1 MNDLSKRVLVRG
13 CLMAV
18 VLAVPALLGSCGSP
32 QDQRV
37 ATAQTSRAEGSA
49 PASAQ
54 GRSRQDVLQAYVSAM
69 QKYAE
74 CLRENGLPDLADP
87 NQFGQ
92 ITVTNETVPD
102 QAAVH
107 RAQVACEK
115 LAVPMPSEVK
125 ELIDSDDAA
134 ALSAEQK
141 RVYADYATCMQDNG
155 APDFPD
161 PLPNGLPGD
170 AAWDQLSAGAQRA
183 TGACASIIGDPVE
196 TGPGLG

>member
-1 MNDLSKRVLVRG
+1 MTALSTRIRVRG
-13 CLMAV
+13 CLMVAL
-18 VLAVPALLGSCGSP
+18 LAAPALLASCGSP
-32 QDQRV
+32 EEQRV
-37 ATAQTSRAEGSA
+37 ATAQTSQADGTEG
-49 PASAQ
+49 ASAS
-54 GRSRQDVLQAYVSAM
+54 GRSPQDVLQTYVSAM
-69 QKYAE
+69 QKYAD
-74 CLRENGLPDLADP
+74 CLRSNGLPDLADP

-102 QAAVH
+102 QSAIH
-107 RAQVACEK
+107 RAQVACDK

-125 ELIDSDDAA
+125 ELIDSGDAA

-141 RVYADYATCMQDNG
+141 RTYAEYATCMQDNG

-183 TGACASIIGDPVE
+183 TRACASLIGDPVE
-196 TGPGLG
+196 TGLGVG

>member
-1 MNDLSKRVLVRG
+1 MRGMSNPVRARARVFAAVLV
-13 CLMAV
+13 V
-18 VLAVPALLGSCGSP
+18 PVLFVSCGSP
-32 QDQRV
+32 QEEPV
-37 ATAQTSRAEGSA
+37 ATARPDAADSPGATTT
-49 PASAQ
+49 
-54 GRSRQDVLQAYVSAM
+54 GRSQQDVLQAYVTAM
-69 QKYAE
+69 QKYAD
-74 CLRENGLPDLADP
+74 CLRDNGLPDLADP

-102 QAAVH
+102 QSSVH
-107 RAQVACEK
+107 DAQVACEK

-134 ALSAEQK
+134 ALTPSQR

-183 TGACASIIGDPVE
+183 TGACASIIGDPAE
-196 TGPGLG
+196 TGPGVG